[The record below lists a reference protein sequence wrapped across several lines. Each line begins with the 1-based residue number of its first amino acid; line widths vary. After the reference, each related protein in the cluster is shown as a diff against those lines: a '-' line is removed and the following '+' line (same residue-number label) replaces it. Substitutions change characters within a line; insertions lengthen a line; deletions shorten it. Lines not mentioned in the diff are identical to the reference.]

1 MGHRVTLE
9 ILVCPSDI
17 RYAAKTIRHQLRV
30 LGGQVQE
37 VLFAVDVVPPT
48 SGRYADGWGDAL
60 PALEALIDDVAATHP
75 NVRVVYARG
84 EPAQLE
90 RLSKRFFGGR
100 RIPAKCHVGSAFEAY
115 WLAFE
120 SPANDHILHVDCD
133 MLFGGGSQTWV
144 AEAVDLLAADERVI
158 SVKPLSG
165 PPHPD
170 GLLLGQPAYARY
182 PHPTTAFRIPTWT
195 TRLAFFDR
203 RRLLDRLTPLPL
215 LAPVRK
221 RSSVK
226 ALVKGNPLVAQ
237 PEDILRARAIECEMY
252 RVDLLGSDPGMWTL
266 HPALKPPE
274 FHDRLDELIGAVEA
288 GDLPTEQLGHYD
300 IVDAWI
306 DQSAMRRNRALTRW
320 R

>member
-9 ILVCPSDI
+9 ILVCPSDV

-60 PALEALIDDVAATHP
+60 PALEALIAEVAATHP

-90 RLSKRFFGGR
+90 RLSDRFFGGR
-100 RIPAKCHVGSAFEAY
+100 PIPAKCHVGSAFEAY

-144 AEAVDLLAADERVI
+144 AEAVDVLDGDDRVI

-170 GLLLGQPAYARY
+170 GVLLGQAAYSRY

-215 LAPVRK
+215 LAPVLK
-221 RSSVK
+221 RSSLK
-226 ALVKGNPLVAQ
+226 ARFKGNPLVAQ
-237 PEDILRARAIECEMY
+237 PEDILRARALERAMY
-252 RVDLLGSDPGMWTL
+252 RSSTT
-266 HPALKPPE
+266 AS
-274 FHDRLDELIGAVEA
+274 
-288 GDLPTEQLGHYD
+288 T
-300 IVDAWI
+300 
-306 DQSAMRRNRALTRW
+306 S
-320 R
+320 